1 MAATGRKDCGETAAC
16 GKGDGR
22 EDGTGGAMRLKPH
35 APRATDGQNP
45 ARPRSAGYETSLSFS
60 IVPKKQS
67 RAPLSVYEYERA

>member
-22 EDGTGGAMRLKPH
+22 EDGTGEAMRLTPH
-35 APRATDGQNP
+35 APRFAGRAS
-45 ARPRSAGYETSLSFS
+45 ARPRAPHYSTSLSFS

-67 RAPLSVYEYERA
+67 RAPLPVLECERA